1 MLLIS
6 KVSKTR
12 KADAFECMLDHVNKI
27 QFSDMLFIILKLI
40 YYDIN
45 CEVV

>member
-12 KADAFECMLDHVNKI
+12 KADTFECMLDHVNKI
-27 QFSDMLFIILKLI
+27 QFSEMLFITLKLI
-40 YYDIN
+40 YYDVN

>member
-6 KVSKTR
+6 KVRKAR
-12 KADAFECMLDHVNKI
+12 KADTFECMLDHVNKI
-27 QFSDMLFIILKLI
+27 QFSEMLFITLKLI
-40 YYDIN
+40 YCDEN